1 MDNEKMMTTGETFCP
16 CPQKNSTPQNV
27 SLSGKLTSP
36 ERLPSDQK
44 DTYVMTLQEG
54 QVLSF
59 LINAAGETWQ
69 IHADALRQSGESVG
83 DVYAARVEK
92 VMPSLGAAFI
102 RYAAGKIGYLQLDTC
117 RNAVFLHRSRKNE
130 IRPDDEL
137 IVQLIKPVA
146 PPKRPVFSGQ
156 VEIAGSYAVVGFSGQ
171 KSEAPD
177 GGQKCDSRGH
187 SDGSSGGNDGE
198 SFDGNNGGN
207 SDGNNGGNS
216 DGNDG
221 GSFDGNI
228 DGPPRGN
235 SSGSCSWEACC
246 EISVS
251 RKLDSE
257 VRAHLRNLVREHMC
271 TAQQEQVE
279 EHMRTEQREQAGK
292 HMRTEQ
298 RGQAGEVMNSVQ
310 QEHAE
315 ECMSSGQTA
324 GRKER
329 SLHIVIRTNAA
340 AAGEDE
346 VLTEIMNLREALV
359 SMCRRAEHQQ
369 VPCPLRTS
377 HAVWLERLRA
387 LRAERIGK
395 IVTEE
400 ALFETAG
407 EYLEEN
413 LPQLKPMLSCHHDPM
428 ISLRALF
435 SLDSRLEKA
444 LAKKVWLRSGGFLVI
459 EQTEALV
466 SIDVNSGKGSS
477 ADRKLSKEQ
486 QYLRTNLEAA
496 QEIAR
501 QVRIRSLGG
510 IIIADFINMQEES
523 SRAQVLECL
532 ARALESD
539 PAGCSRPD
547 FTRLGLV
554 EFTRRKIE
562 NPLGTSGTGRA
573 RGTVPMELPSH

>member
-1 MDNEKMMTTGETFCP
+1 MDNEKMMTTSETFCP

-59 LINAAGETWQ
+59 LIDAAGETWQ

-137 IVQLIKPVA
+137 IVQLIKPVT

-156 VEIAGSYAVVGFSGQ
+156 IEIAGSYAVVGFSGQ

-187 SDGSSGGNDGE
+187 SDGSSGGNVGG
-198 SFDGNNGGN
+198 SF
-207 SDGNNGGNS
+207 DGNNGGNS

-257 VRAHLRNLVREHMC
+257 VRAHLRNLVREHIC

-279 EHMRTEQREQAGK
+279 EHMRTEQRE
-292 HMRTEQ
+292 
-298 RGQAGEVMNSVQ
+298 QAGEVMNSVQ

-329 SLHIVIRTNAA
+329 PLHIVIRTNAA

-346 VLTEIMNLREALV
+346 VLTEIMNLRKALLL
-359 SMCRRAEHQQ
+359 MCRRAEYQQ

-387 LRAERIGK
+387 LPTERIGK

-400 ALFETAG
+400 ALFEEAG
-407 EYLEEN
+407 EYLQDN
-413 LPQLKPMLSCHHDPM
+413 LPQLRPVLSCHHDPM

-444 LAKKVWLRSGGFLVI
+444 LGKKVWLKSGGFLVI

-477 ADRKLSKEQ
+477 ADRKLAKEQ

-510 IIIADFINMQEES
+510 IIIADFINMQEET

-547 FTRLGLV
+547 FTHLGLV

-562 NPLGTSGTGRA
+562 TPLGTAGISRATGP
-573 RGTVPMELPSH
+573 GPMVLS